1 MKMSLEFNQIRLL
14 ILDFDGVLTD
24 NFVYVNEDG
33 IESVKCNRSD
43 GIGISRLRNIGIR
56 VIIVSTEK
64 NKVVSVRA
72 KKLNIESIQGVDDK
86 NEVVL
91 KLSKE
96 LDIPL
101 SKIAFLGNDIND
113 IPAFEIVGFPIAVA
127 DCYLEVEPYINYKT
141 KSKGGEGAVREVC
154 DLIYFAKTNS

>member
-1 MKMSLEFNQIRLL
+1 MKLEFNQIKLL

-24 NFVYVNEDG
+24 NSVFVNEEG
-33 IESVKCNRSD
+33 VESVKCNRSD
-43 GIGISRLRNIGIR
+43 GIGISRIKKLGIK
-56 VIIVSTEK
+56 VVIVSTEK
-64 NKVVSVRA
+64 NKVVSARA
-72 KKLNIESIQGVDDK
+72 KKLNLESIQGVDDK
-86 NEVVL
+86 YEVVL

-101 SKIAFLGNDIND
+101 AKIAFLGNDIND

-127 DCYLEVEPYINYKT
+127 DCYLEVEPYVNYKT

-154 DLIYFAKTNS
+154 DLIYFAMTNI

>member
-1 MKMSLEFNQIRLL
+1 MKFEFNQIKLL

-24 NFVYVNEDG
+24 NFVFVNEEG

-43 GIGISRLRNIGIR
+43 GIGISRIKKLGIK
-56 VIIVSTEK
+56 VVIVSTEK

-72 KKLNIESIQGVDDK
+72 KKLNLESIQGVDDK
-86 NEVVL
+86 NKAVL

-101 SKIAFLGNDIND
+101 AKIAFLGNDIND

-127 DCYLEVEPYINYKT
+127 DCYLEVEPYVNYIT
-141 KSKGGEGAVREVC
+141 ECKGGQGAVREVC
-154 DLIYFAKTNS
+154 DLIYFAMTNS

>member
-1 MKMSLEFNQIRLL
+1 MKFEFNQIKLL

-24 NFVYVNEDG
+24 NFVFINEEG

-43 GIGISRLRNIGIR
+43 GIGISRIKKLGIK
-56 VIIVSTEK
+56 VVIVSTEK

-72 KKLNIESIQGVDDK
+72 KKLNLESIQGVDDK

-101 SKIAFLGNDIND
+101 AKIAFLGNDIND
-113 IPAFEIVGFPIAVA
+113 IPAFKIVGFPIAVA
-127 DCYLEVEPYINYKT
+127 DCYSEVEPYVNYRT

-154 DLIYFAKTNS
+154 DLIYFAMTNS

>member
-1 MKMSLEFNQIRLL
+1 MKLKFNQIKLL
-14 ILDFDGVLTD
+14 VLDFDGVLTD
-24 NFVYVNEDG
+24 NFVFVNEEG

-43 GIGISRLRNIGIR
+43 GIGISRIKKLGIK
-56 VIIVSTEK
+56 VVIVSTEK

-72 KKLNIESIQGVDDK
+72 KKLNLESIQGVDDK
-86 NEVVL
+86 NIVVL

-101 SKIAFLGNDIND
+101 AKIAFLGNDIND

-154 DLIYFAKTNS
+154 DLIYFAMTNS